1 MSNSS
6 LVSYTKL
13 SPNCSKPR
21 NHAID
26 TITIHHMAGNLS
38 VETCGAVFAKSSRQ
52 ASSNYGI
59 GSDGRVGLYV
69 EERNRAW
76 TSGNRAND
84 HRAITIEVANDDAG
98 VKNKTWTVSASA
110 YKALIKLVAD
120 ICKRNGIKKLVWDPN
135 KTNRINHTNGANM
148 TLHKDFAATGC
159 PGPYL
164 ESKMPE
170 IAKEVNAILAGQTPT
185 PAPTPTPTKEVAVTV
200 TMPIV
205 KNGSKNRAVRVWQ
218 SILDIVSTGV
228 FDDKTEQYTKE
239 WQKKNGLTADGVV
252 GPATWTKGLNSL

>member
-21 NHAID
+21 THKID

-38 VETCGAVFAKSSRQ
+38 VETCGNVFATTSRK

-69 EERNRAW
+69 EEVNRAW
-76 TSGNRAND
+76 TSGNKAND

-110 YKALIKLVAD
+110 YKALIRLCAD
-120 ICKRNGIKKLVWDPN
+120 ICKRNGITKLVWDAN
-135 KTNRINHTNGANM
+135 KTNRINHANGANM

-164 ESKMPE
+164 ESKMPD
-170 IAKEVNAILAGQTPT
+170 IAKEVNAMLSGSTPT
-185 PAPTPTPTKEVAVTV
+185 SNEVPVSC

-205 KNGSKNRAVRVWQ
+205 KLGSRNRAVKVWQ
-218 SILDIVSTGV
+218 AILDIVPTGV
-228 FDDKTEQYTKE
+228 FDEETQWYTTE
-239 WQKKNGLTADGVV
+239 WQKKNGLATDGVV
-252 GPATWTKGLNSL
+252 GQATWTKGLNSL

>member
-38 VETCGAVFAKSSRQ
+38 IETCGAVFAKTSRK

-69 EERNRAW
+69 NESDRSW
-76 TSGNRAND
+76 CSGNRAND

-98 VKNKTWTVSASA
+98 VKNGTWTVSASA
-110 YKALIKLVAD
+110 YRALIKLCAD
-120 ICKRNGIKKLVWDPN
+120 ICRRNGIAKLVWDPS

-159 PGPYL
+159 PGQYL

-170 IAKEVNAILAGQTPT
+170 IAKEVNALLSGST
-185 PAPTPTPTKEVAVTV
+185 PAPTPAPASNEVAVSV
-200 TMPIV
+200 TMPVV
-205 KNGSKNRAVRVWQ
+205 KKGSKNRAVRVWQ

-228 FDDKTEQYTKE
+228 FDDTTEKYTKE
-239 WQKKNGLTADGVV
+239 WQAKNGLEADGKV
-252 GPATWTKGLNSL
+252 GQKTWTKGLNSL

>member
-21 NHAID
+21 THKID

-38 VETCGAVFAKSSRQ
+38 VETCGEVFAKTSRQ

-69 EERNRAW
+69 EEVNRAW

-110 YKALIKLVAD
+110 YKALIKLCAD
-120 ICKRNGIKKLVWDPN
+120 ICKRNGITKLVWDSN

-164 ESKMPE
+164 ESKMPD
-170 IAKEVNAILAGQTPT
+170 IAKEVNAILSGS
-185 PAPTPTPTKEVAVTV
+185 TPTPTSNEVPVSC

-205 KNGSKNRAVRVWQ
+205 KRTSKNRAVKVWQ
-218 SILDIVSTGV
+218 AILDIEIDGSFGPA
-228 FDDKTEQYTKE
+228 TESATKA
-239 WQKKNGLTADGVV
+239 WQTKNGLTADGVV
-252 GPATWTKGLNSL
+252 GQATWTKGLNSL

>member
-21 NHAID
+21 NHKID

-38 VETCGAVFAKSSRQ
+38 IETCGEVFAKTSRQ

-69 EERNRAW
+69 EEVNRAW

-98 VKNKTWTVSASA
+98 VKNGTWTVSASA
-110 YKALIKLVAD
+110 YRALIKLCAD
-120 ICKRNGIKKLVWDPN
+120 ICKRNGITKLVWDAN

-164 ESKMPE
+164 ESKMPD
-170 IAKEVNAILAGQTPT
+170 IAKEVNALLNGSTPT
-185 PAPTPTPTKEVAVTV
+185 SNEVAVSC

-205 KNGSKNRAVRVWQ
+205 KLGSRNRAVKVWQ
-218 SILDIVSTGV
+218 CILDIVPTGV
-228 FDDKTEQYTKE
+228 FDEETQWYTTE
-239 WQKKNGLTADGVV
+239 WQKKNGLATDGIV
-252 GPATWTKGLNSL
+252 GQAAWTKGLNSL

>member
-21 NHAID
+21 NHVID
-26 TITIHHMAGNLS
+26 TITIHHMAGNLT
-38 VETCGAVFAKSSRQ
+38 VEQCGNVFAKTSRQ

-69 EERNRAW
+69 DEANRAW

-98 VKNKTWTVSASA
+98 VKNKTWTVSNSA
-110 YKALIKLVAD
+110 YKALIKLCAD
-120 ICKRNGIKKLVWDPN
+120 ICKRNGIKQLIWDSN
-135 KTNRINHTNGANM
+135 VLNRKNHKNGANM

-170 IAKEVNAILAGQTPT
+170 IAREVNALLGA
-185 PAPTPTPTKEVAVTV
+185 TPTPTTNEVPVSC

-205 KNGSKNRAVRVWQ
+205 KLGSKNRAVKVWQ
-218 SILDIVSTGV
+218 AILDIVPTGV
-228 FDDKTEQYTKE
+228 FDEKTQWYTTE
-239 WQKKNGLTADGVV
+239 WQKEHGLATDGVV
-252 GPATWTKGLNSL
+252 GQATWTKGLNSL